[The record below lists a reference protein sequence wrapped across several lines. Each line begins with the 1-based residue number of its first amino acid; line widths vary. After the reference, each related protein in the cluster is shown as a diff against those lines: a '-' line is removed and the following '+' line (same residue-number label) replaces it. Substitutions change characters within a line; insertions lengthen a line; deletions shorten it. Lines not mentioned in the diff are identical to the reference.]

1 MGEVVMTPRRKS
13 LWRVFYTAPRAEK
26 KSASRLEEQG
36 IEVFLPTRVAIRQWK
51 DRKKKVV
58 VPLFPNYLFAHVDER
73 ERLQVLRTSGIVRCV
88 SFGGALAEVSPEE
101 IENLRITQ
109 NDPGR
114 LEPLTFPMPKEGARV
129 VIEEGPLRGLKGEVV
144 SHRGQTHLVLTVP
157 SIRQAV
163 RINVPAAWTKPVP
176 EEPRTT
182 V

>member
-1 MGEVVMTPRRKS
+1 
-13 LWRVFYTAPRAEK
+13 
-26 KSASRLEEQG
+26 
-36 IEVFLPTRVAIRQWK
+36 LPTRIAIRQWK

-73 ERLQVLRTSGIVRCV
+73 ERLQVLQTSGIVRCV
-88 SFGGALAEVSPEE
+88 SFGGALAEVPPEE

-109 NDPGR
+109 NDPGC
-114 LEPLTFPMPKEGARV
+114 LEPLTFPLPKEGTRV

-144 SHRGQTHLVLTVP
+144 SHRGQAHLVLTVP

-163 RINVPAAWTKPVP
+163 RLNVPAAWTKPLP